1 MTTSAPGR
9 KALPKGRFR
18 YMPTKSHARQIIEG
32 LKSQGATVSVAE
44 SLTGG
49 GVGFALTQVPGSS
62 EVFFGGVISYTSDV
76 KVRELGVLQSTID
89 EFSVVSEEVAR
100 EMAQGAM
107 KKFGTTWAI
116 ATTGIA
122 GPGDY
127 KGIREGTVWIAICG
141 PVNQTLHL
149 TLDSGRDGVRQGAI
163 SSAIGTFA
171 RILSSQ
177 GK

>member
-1 MTTSAPGR
+1 VPTQSQAQSIVEKLISA
-9 KALPKGRFR
+9 
-18 YMPTKSHARQIIEG
+18 
-32 LKSQGATVSVAE
+32 SQTVSVAE

-49 GVGFALTQVPGSS
+49 GLGFALTQIPGSS
-62 EVFFGGVISYTSDV
+62 EVFLGGVISYTSDV
-76 KVRELGVLQSTID
+76 KIKELGVASETLDRYT
-89 EFSVVSEEVAR
+89 VVSEEVAI
-100 EMAQGAM
+100 EMAEGAR

-127 KGIREGTVWIAICG
+127 KGIREGTVWIAIRG
-141 PVNQTLHL
+141 PVNETLLL

-171 RILSSQ
+171 RILSTQ
-177 GK
+177 NK

>member
-1 MTTSAPGR
+1 MR
-9 KALPKGRFR
+9 C
-18 YMPTKSHARQIIEG
+18 MPTRTHARQIVEI
-32 LKSQGATVSVAE
+32 LKSQAATVSVAE

-49 GVGFALTQVPGSS
+49 GVGFALTQIPGSS
-62 EVFFGGVISYTSDV
+62 EIFLGGVISYTSEV
-76 KVRELGVLQSTID
+76 KVRELGVSQSTID

-100 EMAQGAM
+100 EMAQGVM

-141 PVNQTLHL
+141 PTNQTLHL

>member
-1 MTTSAPGR
+1 
-9 KALPKGRFR
+9 
-18 YMPTKSHARQIIEG
+18 MPTAMHARQIVEF
-32 LKSQGATVSVAE
+32 LKSHGATVSVAE

-62 EVFFGGVISYTSDV
+62 VVFSGGVISYTSEV

>member
-1 MTTSAPGR
+1 LDFDNWNLKIGQYY
-9 KALPKGRFR
+9 LPLYYG
-18 YMPTKSHARQIIEG
+18 SSGQV

-62 EVFFGGVISYTSDV
+62 EVFLGGVISYTSDV
-76 KVRELGVLQSTID
+76 KVAELGVLQETID
-89 EFSVVSEEVAR
+89 QHSVVSEEVAR

-107 KKFGTTWAI
+107 KKFGSTWAI

-127 KGIREGTVWIAICG
+127 NGIREGTVWIAICG
-141 PVNQTLHL
+141 PINETLHL

-171 RILSSQ
+171 RILSTHNN
-177 GK
+177 